1 MGLVGSYNL
10 RSMLVRKGTAA
21 MTAMGIAMVVAV
33 FVMTM
38 SIAQGFRLTLVSSG
52 QVDNAIVL
60 RKGATSE
67 TVSAVTRQQVP
78 LLEAMPQVARG
89 KDGRP
94 LVSPEMV
101 VIISL
106 PRTTDGAPANVPVRG
121 VGPKA
126 YEVRDTIKIV
136 EGRRFTP
143 GMREVNVGKQG
154 VGRFKGLTVGSDVKI
169 SNLMWKVVGVF
180 TAEDASF
187 ETEIWGDVDLMQ
199 PAFQRQGYQSATVK
213 LNDPSTFDSFQAAI
227 AADPRFDLKPERE
240 RDYYEAQSST
250 TATLIRIFATFVTT
264 ILSIG
269 AVFGAMNTMYA
280 AVAYRTREIG
290 TLRALGFSRFRIVTA
305 FLAESIAL
313 AIIGGVVGCIIAL
326 PVNGISTGA
335 MNMVSFTELA
345 FKFRITP
352 GLLAG
357 GMIFSAAMGAV
368 GGLLPAFR
376 AARIPVARALREI

>member
-21 MTAMGIAMVVAV
+21 MTAGGIAMVVAV
-33 FVMTM
+33 FVMTL
-38 SIAQGFRLTLVSSG
+38 SIAQGFKMTLVSSG

-78 LLEAMPQVARG
+78 IIEAMPQVARG
-89 KDGRP
+89 KDGRA

-106 PRTTDGAPANVPVRG
+106 PRTTDGQPANVPVRG

-126 YEVRDTIKIV
+126 YEVRDIINVV

-143 GMREVNVGKQG
+143 GMREVNVGRQG
-154 VGRFKGLTVGSDVKI
+154 VGRFKGLTLGSDVKI
-169 SNLMWKVVGVF
+169 ANQMWKVVGVF
-180 TAEDASF
+180 TADDASF
-187 ETEIWGDVDLMQ
+187 ESEVWGDVDLMQ
-199 PAFQRQGYQSATVK
+199 PAFQRNGYQSATVK
-213 LNDPSTFDSFQAAI
+213 LIDRGMFDSFQAAM
-227 AADPRFDLKPERE
+227 ASDPRLDLKPERE
-240 RDYYEAQSST
+240 REYYEAQSST

-290 TLRALGFSRFRIVTA
+290 TLRALGFSRVRIVSA

-313 AIIGGVVGCIIAL
+313 ALLGGVIGCLFAV
-326 PVNGISTGA
+326 PVNGLSTGA

-345 FKFRITP
+345 FKFRVTP
-352 GLLAG
+352 SLIGG

-368 GGLLPAFR
+368 GGLLPALR

>member
-33 FVMTM
+33 FVMTL
-38 SIAQGFRLTLVSSG
+38 SIAQGFKSTLIASG

-60 RKGATSE
+60 RKGSTSE
-67 TVSAVTRQQVP
+67 TVSAVLRPQVP
-78 LLEAMPQVARG
+78 LIEAMPQIARG

-106 PRTTDGAPANVPVRG
+106 PRTTDGQPANVPVRG

-126 YEVRDTIKIV
+126 FEVRDTIKIT
-136 EGRRFTP
+136 EGRPFAF
-143 GMREVNVGKQG
+143 GSREVIVGKQG
-154 VGRFKGLTVGSDVKI
+154 VGRFKGLTVGSDVRI
-169 SNLMWKVVGVF
+169 SNQTWKVVGMF
-180 TAEDASF
+180 TADDASF
-187 ETEIWGDVDLMQ
+187 ESEVWGDVDEMQ
-199 PAFQRQGYQSATVK
+199 PAFQRNGYQSATVK
-213 LNDPSTFDSFQAAI
+213 LSDASAFDSFEAAMG
-227 AADPRFDLKPERE
+227 ADPRLDLKPQRERE
-240 RDYYEAQSST
+240 YYEAQSAT

-290 TLRALGFSRFRIVTA
+290 TLRALGFSQFRIITA

-313 AIIGGVVGCIIAL
+313 AIIGGLAGCLLAL

-345 FKFRITP
+345 FKFRVTP
-352 GLLAG
+352 ELLAG

-368 GGLLPAFR
+368 GGLLPALR